1 MSPSSPHRRLG
12 EFAMITKLFA
22 PLAARAEGAFG
33 LTDDAAAL
41 SVPAGHELV
50 VTVDALVE
58 GVHFLSHDPAD
69 LIARKALRVNL
80 SDLAAKGAEARHYLL
95 TLSLPDWVDDSWL
108 ARFAKGLG
116 EDQARY
122 GVSLI
127 GGDTTSTPGPLTL
140 SITAIGIAPAR
151 RIIRRLGANPGDLVF
166 VSGTIGDAGAGLVLL
181 QGGEAALGEA
191 DKSFLIARYRLPE
204 PRGALGRRLIGL
216 ASAALDVS
224 DGLLADLGHLAD
236 VSGVR
241 ILVDGPRLP
250 LSPAYVT
257 LNGNAMDAIARAAT
271 AGDDYEIAFTAP
283 AKLRSAIAAAA
294 NEAKV
299 AVREIGRV
307 EDGEGVVLLDAN
319 GQRVPVQRAGY
330 THF

>member
-1 MSPSSPHRRLG
+1 VPPQPRLS
-12 EFAMITKLFA
+12 EFALIAKLFA

-58 GVHFLSHDPAD
+58 GVHFLRDDPAD

-95 TLSLPDWVDDSWL
+95 ALSLPDWVDDSWL
-108 ARFAKGLG
+108 TRFAKGLG

-151 RIIRRLGANPGDLVF
+151 RIVRRLGANPGDLVF
-166 VSGTIGDAGAGLVLL
+166 VSGTIGDAGAGLALL
-181 QGGEAALGEA
+181 KGGGAALGEA

-236 VSGVR
+236 VSGIR
-241 ILVDGPRLP
+241 IIVDGLRIP
-250 LSPAYVT
+250 LSPAYAT
-257 LNGNAMDAIARAAT
+257 LNGDAIDAIARAAT

-307 EDGEGVVLLDAN
+307 EDGEGVVLLDAG
-319 GQRVPVQRAGY
+319 GQPIPIERAGY